1 MGDFETTV
9 YEGQTSTEVWASALV
24 ELYSDD
30 VKLFHSLQDTIDYL
44 YTFKENCKVYYHN
57 LKFDG
62 SYIVYHFLHNLKYKQ
77 AYIKTDDEQGSNYKW
92 IEENEMENDSFKYL
106 ISTKGMWYSITV
118 KHNNKY
124 YIFQDSLKLLP
135 FSVKQVGKGFNT
147 KHQKLDMEYKGLR
160 YAGCNITEEEQR
172 YIKNDVLVIKEA
184 LEAMYDRGHTAT
196 TIGSCCL
203 SEYKSIMGRFDYKS
217 FFPNLYEIPLDKE
230 SYGYENAGEYIRRSY
245 RGGWCYLVPAK
256 ANKILQHGCT
266 ADVNSLYPSVMSSQS
281 GSVYPIG
288 KPTFGKGSVPP
299 WITREGKFGKNY
311 FYFVRIRTRFYLKNG
326 YLPFIQIKG
335 NPLYDQREN
344 LTTSDYWNKK
354 QKKYFKFI
362 EDINGNIIPTKVE
375 MVLTMMDYELIKKHY
390 NLEELEELDYC
401 YFNAMSGIYDTYI
414 YKYREIKQTTDNPV
428 EKQLAK
434 LFLNNLYGKMA
445 MTTDSSFKIAYIK
458 ENGALG
464 YLPVAENNKTPGYI
478 ACGSAIT
485 SYARCFT
492 ITAAQTNY
500 HGPKNPG
507 FIYADTDSIHCDL
520 DPKDI
525 KGIEV
530 DDKKFCCWKLES
542 TWDEAIFVRQK
553 TYIEHI
559 THENLKPIDKPY
571 YSVKC
576 AGMPDK
582 CKDLFIRSLDANPLT
597 QQEEEK
603 YSDEEKDFLSTQR
616 TLYDFKVGLQIP
628 GQLKSRNIPGGVLL
642 VEQDYTMLPK

>member
-24 ELYSDD
+24 ELYTEE
-30 VKLFHSLQDTIDYL
+30 VKIFHSLQDTIDYL
-44 YTFKENCKVYYHN
+44 FTFDENCKVYYHN

-62 SYIVYHFLHNLKYKQ
+62 SYIIYHLINNMNYQQ
-77 AYIKTDDEQGSNYKW
+77 AYIKTEDEYGTNYKW
-92 IEENEMENDSFKYL
+92 IEDNDLKNNTFKYI
-106 ISTKGMWYSITV
+106 ISTKGMWYSITI
-118 KHNNKY
+118 KHSGRFY
-124 YIFQDSLKLLP
+124 VFQDSLKLLP
-135 FSVKQVGKGFNT
+135 FSVKQVGKGFQT

-160 YAGCNITEEEQR
+160 YAGCNITDEEQQ

-184 LEAMYDRGHTAT
+184 LEAMYDRGHTAM

-203 SEYKSIMGRFDYKS
+203 SEYKSIMGRFDYKT
-217 FFPNLYEIPLDKE
+217 FFPNLYEIPLNKE
-230 SYGYENAGEYIRRSY
+230 QYGYENAGEYIRRSY
-245 RGGWCYLVPAK
+245 RGGWCYLVPYK
-256 ANKILQHGCT
+256 ANQILNQGCT

-281 GSVYPIG
+281 GSVYPVG
-288 KPTFGKGSVPP
+288 LPTFGKGPVPSN
-299 WITREGKFGKNY
+299 IKSKDKFGNRY
-311 FYFVRIRTRFYLKNG
+311 FYFVRIRTRFYLKDG
-326 YLPFIQIKG
+326 FLPFIQIKG

-344 LTTSDYWNKK
+344 LITSDYWDKK
-354 QKKYFKFI
+354 KKKYFKFI
-362 EDINGNIIPTKVE
+362 QDIHGNTIPTSVE
-375 MVLTMMDYELIKKHY
+375 LVLTMMDYELIKKHY
-390 NLEELEELDYC
+390 NLIELEELDYC
-401 YFNAMSGIYDTYI
+401 YFNAQIGIYDTYI
-414 YKYREIKQTTDNPV
+414 YKYREIKQNTDNPV
-428 EKQLAK
+428 ERQLAK

-464 YLPVAENNKTPGYI
+464 YLPVLENEKAPGYI

-492 ITAAQTNY
+492 ITAAQANY
-500 HGPKNPG
+500 YGPDKPG
-507 FIYADTDSIHCDL
+507 FVYADTDSIHCNIK
-520 DPKDI
+520 PEQV
-525 KGIEV
+525 KGITV

-559 THENLKPIDKPY
+559 THENLKSIPKPY

-582 CKDLFIRSLDANPLT
+582 CKDLFIRSLSSEPL
-597 QQEEEK
+597 
-603 YSDEEKDFLSTQR
+603 SDEEKEKYSEEELTFLSEHR
-616 TLYDFKVGLQIP
+616 TLDDFKVGLQIP

-642 VEQDYTMLPK
+642 VEQEYTMLPK